1 MESIKEHR
9 AELSLKNKPFFR
21 DTLLQVSAEHGVKFY
36 VLVETFKNFFPEIFH
51 YFTTTLE
58 MNQNF
63 PHVPWVP
70 LCTKILLFKKRKVSI
85 CMGNEYR

>member
-21 DTLLQVSAEHGVKFY
+21 HTLLQVSAEHGVKFY
-36 VLVETFKNFFPEIFH
+36 LLVETFKNFFPEVFH
-51 YFTTTLE
+51 YSATTLE

-63 PHVPWVP
+63 PHVPWIP
-70 LCTKILLFKKRKVSI
+70 LCPKILLFKKKK
-85 CMGNEYR
+85 EK